1 MKARGWDI
9 EVDGV
14 TRSYQESYGYDGF
27 SRLASTTLA
36 NGQVLRHLYNGYGFA
51 AGEQDGA
58 GTTLRQIQARD
69 ARDQIVRESYG
80 NGVLSQRDYQPATGW
95 LTRIQASKGG
105 SVLQSLSY
113 RYDGLGNLLE
123 RSDARGY
130 SEVLSYD
137 DLNRLLRS
145 ARTLD
150 GTQVVQDF
158 TYDALGNLTG
168 KSGVGAYRY
177 GSYSSA
183 EQQLC
188 AGRGG
193 VAQPGPHAVRGTSA
207 GTYCYDAR
215 GNQLSGPGRQVKYA
229 SFDKPVE
236 ISAGSSLSRFS
247 YDPER
252 KRYLQTVEGRT
263 SVYLDEGRF
272 EEVNDGGRSWQD
284 AYVGDYL
291 ILRKEGGAVKKL
303 YLLRD
308 ALGSVEILLDANG
321 AVSER
326 QSFAAF
332 GEHRGADW
340 KDNGNQPTATSTRR
354 GFTGHEHLEESGLV
368 HMNGRVYDP
377 VIGRFLSADIVY
389 QDTAN
394 AQAYN
399 RYSYGWNNPF
409 ASVDPTGYALEEISS
424 SKSWYSPVIDNSWL
438 FLSNLWMGNSPESGF
453 EFGLGILKGGLS
465 FSQSMSWINPVAGG
479 VQYLS
484 NNWTSQAI
492 WGEGFSELIS
502 YKSIDQRAGGGLFD
516 VGSVFLPVGRAR
528 VSVGFDF
535 MFGAVS
541 GAERGLGGRG
551 GHKYAAGILS
561 GGSGKAFAGHGKYVF
576 GSGDF
581 LVPDGTYITLPRP
594 GINILDETGRF
605 IELGDWVGLAQAA
618 KINPRLAGDIE
629 GMATYLPRAEI
640 PNYTLSA
647 PTARGPALHIYGNST
662 TVEFST
668 PLEKLLQPGMG
679 CVQWAACTTFAR

>member
-1 MKARGWDI
+1 M
-9 EVDGV
+9 
-14 TRSYQESYGYDGF
+14 
-27 SRLASTTLA
+27 
-36 NGQVLRHLYNGYGFA
+36 
-51 AGEQDGA
+51 
-58 GTTLRQIQARD
+58 
-69 ARDQIVRESYG
+69 
-80 NGVLSQRDYQPATGW
+80 
-95 LTRIQASKGG
+95 
-105 SVLQSLSY
+105 
-113 RYDGLGNLLE
+113 
-123 RSDARGY
+123 
-130 SEVLSYD
+130 
-137 DLNRLLRS
+137 
-145 ARTLD
+145 
-150 GTQVVQDF
+150 
-158 TYDALGNLTG
+158 
-168 KSGVGAYRY
+168 
-177 GSYSSA
+177 
-183 EQQLC
+183 
-188 AGRGG
+188 
-193 VAQPGPHAVRGTSA
+193 RGTSA

-668 PLEKLLQPGMG
+668 PWKNCYSLGWDACSGLL
-679 CVQWAACTTFAR
+679 VQHLRGR

>member
-1 MKARGWDI
+1 
-9 EVDGV
+9 
-14 TRSYQESYGYDGF
+14 
-27 SRLASTTLA
+27 
-36 NGQVLRHLYNGYGFA
+36 
-51 AGEQDGA
+51 
-58 GTTLRQIQARD
+58 
-69 ARDQIVRESYG
+69 
-80 NGVLSQRDYQPATGW
+80 
-95 LTRIQASKGG
+95 
-105 SVLQSLSY
+105 
-113 RYDGLGNLLE
+113 GNLLE